1 MMDFS
6 SARGRLVAMV
16 GIDGLA
22 TAVAAG
28 AAYAATTLNQ
38 SAYWV
43 VFGAAVIV
51 GFAAN
56 IWFIAGLRRA
66 KQGD

>member
-1 MMDFS
+1 
-6 SARGRLVAMV
+6 MV